1 MIVREIQTLEEI
13 TVGDLIPK
21 VHALKAEGWRIIQVL
36 AVSGPEA
43 NELTYSFGLG
53 MQFKLLRFRVGSE
66 QTVPSITPVY
76 VAAYLY
82 ENEIRDLF
90 GVKIE
95 RIAVDWL
102 GKVYD
107 VKGDKPFSKVTVT
120 GACVECPPSTII
132 QGTKS

>member
-1 MIVREIQTLEEI
+1 
-13 TVGDLIPK
+13 
-21 VHALKAEGWRIIQVL
+21 LKAEGWRLIQIL
-36 AVSGPEA
+36 AVSSAEA
-43 NELTYSFGLG
+43 NELSYSFGLG
-53 MQFKLLRFRVGSE
+53 MQFKVLRFKVASD

-76 VAAYLY
+76 LAAYLY

-107 VKGDKPFSKVTVT
+107 VKGDKPFSRVTVA
-120 GACVECPPSTII
+120 GSCVECPPSSITAH